1 MIQHA
6 IDTYRF
12 RLARASYRRAS
23 GWGWLLC
30 VGLLVG
36 ALVAMALGAL
46 LWTTYSH
53 TFTLYVKWQ
62 DALVIL
68 SWSIAFIC
76 LGGSICVARF
86 LYALR
91 AGYRESM
98 LTLVRNRSLT
108 VRDLSA
114 ENFVSVL
121 WMMNSAFWCFVAV
134 LVGLLPEVLIQWTLH
149 LSNLLL
155 AILTTALAVVLGIAG
170 LALSLVAVGF
180 IVLSLVGVVSFCRK
194 LGAPQTYELGNRT
207 VLHINRLVLTIMS
220 PGKQESIIDLKLLDP
235 SDRAT
240 LLSLLSEYRI
250 ESEQEEAEVECD
262 AVLV

>member
-1 MIQHA
+1 
-6 IDTYRF
+6 
-12 RLARASYRRAS
+12 
-23 GWGWLLC
+23 
-30 VGLLVG
+30 
-36 ALVAMALGAL
+36 
-46 LWTTYSH
+46 
-53 TFTLYVKWQ
+53 
-62 DALVIL
+62 
-68 SWSIAFIC
+68 
-76 LGGSICVARF
+76 
-86 LYALR
+86 
-91 AGYRESM
+91 M

-155 AILTTALAVVLGIAG
+155 AILTTALTVVLGIGG
-170 LALSLVAVGF
+170 LALSLVAIGF

-235 SDRAT
+235 ADQTT
-240 LLSLLSEYRI
+240 LLSLLSEYRV
-250 ESEQEEAEVECD
+250 SAEQEEAEVECD